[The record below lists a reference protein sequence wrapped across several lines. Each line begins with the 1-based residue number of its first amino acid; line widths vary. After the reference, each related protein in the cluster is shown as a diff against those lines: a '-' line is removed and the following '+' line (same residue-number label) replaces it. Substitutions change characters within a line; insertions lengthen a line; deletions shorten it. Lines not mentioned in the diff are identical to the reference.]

1 MDQSDKL
8 LAVTTQL
15 MDPNKLRSTDVIVT
29 ENGQVKNLADKEIS
43 LQIIDKD
50 FVVKI
55 TDIGTIDIG
64 KTNDFSLEKIDDTS
78 TIQQVIAGKNIVAYL
93 PEPTD
98 SIIEKNETNGKKILI
113 NDEEILNLNNGTIAD
128 GVTMVLSTDKVENLS
143 KRDIAM

>member
-78 TIQQVIAGKNIVAYL
+78 TIQQVIAGKNIAAYL